1 MKLLISKFF
10 PVQKTGR
17 QRVYHGYES
26 DNLERGRGGGR
37 EDDTFEKRERDRKKW
52 K

>member
-26 DNLERGRGGGR
+26 DNLERGGE